1 MVLAP
6 STLPGELQ
14 FCRPAFLSRFLLVER
29 KGEEVRIHLKED
41 GDSWHIKEGSLSLRL
56 SGETTVEELVDRL
69 VGREGLESNSLRH
82 LHDSSHRKKISTP
95 HPRRI
100 KDKRSSEVGCLGERF
115 RER

>member
-29 KGEEVRIHLKED
+29 KGEEVSIHLQED
-41 GDSWHIKEGSLSLRL
+41 GDSWHIKEGSLRLSL

-69 VGREGLESNSLRH
+69 VGREGLVEGVGRLGRVEEVEGVG
-82 LHDSSHRKKISTP
+82 RV
-95 HPRRI
+95 
-100 KDKRSSEVGCLGERF
+100 DKYWIWEENRSRQYA
-115 RER
+115 R